1 MDSDAVVNSGADTKR
16 DCVKE
21 LDDCINNNILSDST
35 PPKSEVDQLRE
46 KLEQLKAEFSELMNV
61 QLRPGPPKFIFG
73 NLVLPYF
80 QPGPIIYPH
89 FKPK

>member
-1 MDSDAVVNSGADTKR
+1 MNSGADTKR

-46 KLEQLKAEFSELMNV
+46 KLEQLKAEFSEFMNV
-61 QLRPGPPKFIFG
+61 QLRPGASQIYIWKFSLALFSARTN
-73 NLVLPYF
+73 NLPTF
-80 QPGPIIYPH
+80 QT
-89 FKPK
+89 